1 MDLIPTRDEILRG
14 ETTDIYFRR
23 TMEVLRA
30 TGKDR
35 VRVTAEAIV
44 KTFPDAWQIV
54 PSIAVSSSQ
63 KAPYGPSMEKTVSK
77 GKKRL
82 PSSIASTSTSV
93 PARRDSISSIPQRT
107 AYP

>member
-1 MDLIPTRDEILRG
+1 MKAFRSISVERAGCILRAPKLKTGFSPAACLTRDAA
-14 ETTDIYFRR
+14 
-23 TMEVLRA
+23 V
-30 TGKDR
+30 
-35 VRVTAEAIV
+35 AI
-44 KTFPDAWQIV
+44 PDAWQIV

-93 PARRDSISSIPQRT
+93 PASSDSISSIPERT